1 MQKRE
6 KRPFFGLFEM
16 QFTLFPIL
24 HFVNPLKSDTNTG
37 TLVSYIV
44 KKFFI
49 NTYLIYKFLSEFIG
63 FFCH

>member
-16 QFTLFPIL
+16 QFTLFQIL

-37 TLVSYIV
+37 TLVMG
-44 KKFFI
+44 
-49 NTYLIYKFLSEFIG
+49 IYQ
-63 FFCH
+63 